1 MSCSSGAKGAAAA
14 ADGRRPRHFHE
25 KPIKTAL
32 AHANMCCIRIVQ
44 TLSAELLQKYAILL
58 AAARGNRFANRPP
71 TLLARELESC
81 SLSLATRKRC
91 AHLRGEKDSGTRG
104 HFQTVCVS

>member
-1 MSCSSGAKGAAAA
+1 
-14 ADGRRPRHFHE
+14 
-25 KPIKTAL
+25 
-32 AHANMCCIRIVQ
+32 MCCIRIVQ

-81 SLSLATRKRC
+81 SLSLSQGAVRT
-91 AHLRGEKDSGTRG
+91 
-104 HFQTVCVS
+104 